1 MNRWIFLYFT
11 VWFGGTLWW
20 VSSRFVDAEITPKW
34 FFALFGA
41 AVFCIACAALAFLP
55 ESLRKKGR
63 FTSVAAAILPCAALQ
78 AAYALLQWGGL
89 CDSRS
94 SFPACGS
101 FDNPAGLASAL
112 AFSIPFG
119 FHLAENSQGGWRK
132 AAWAATILVVVA
144 IMASGSRS
152 GILAVCAVCL
162 VFFPMKWAKIRK
174 PLALALVFVV
184 AIASIFL
191 YYNKKDSADGRL
203 LIWQCT
209 WELIKERPLAG
220 HGPGGFQAHYMDAQA
235 DYFRKH
241 PDSPYARLADN
252 VKAPFNEYL
261 GVLADFGLAGGLAL
275 AAIAILLAR
284 AWRKHPGGSSHPAM
298 LCLLSV
304 AVFSLFSYPFRYA
317 HTWLYCGLSVAV
329 LLRNAWPL
337 PLKVWRRVAV
347 PLTGCAAVAAVF
359 GLRRMQAEMRWCETA
374 NLSLCGQTLKMLPA
388 YEELYGE
395 LKGEPLFL
403 YNYAVELNV
412 AGRYAQSLRVG
423 QECEARMADYF
434 TRLLQAGNCRK
445 LGRTE
450 EAEAHLVQAAYMCP
464 NRFVPLHELY
474 LLHEAQADTPAMRR
488 VAEAILRK
496 PVKVDSPQ
504 VRGIIAKMKHQYI
517 TLKNN

>member
-1 MNRWIFLYFT
+1 MNRWIFLYFA
-11 VWFGGTLWW
+11 VWFGGTFWW

-191 YYNKKDSADGRL
+191 YYN
-203 LIWQCT
+203 
-209 WELIKERPLAG
+209 
-220 HGPGGFQAHYMDAQA
+220 
-235 DYFRKH
+235 
-241 PDSPYARLADN
+241 
-252 VKAPFNEYL
+252 YL
-261 GVLADFGLAGGLAL
+261 N
-275 AAIAILLAR
+275 
-284 AWRKHPGGSSHPAM
+284 
-298 LCLLSV
+298 
-304 AVFSLFSYPFRYA
+304 SL
-317 HTWLYCGLSVAV
+317 
-329 LLRNAWPL
+329 
-337 PLKVWRRVAV
+337 
-347 PLTGCAAVAAVF
+347 
-359 GLRRMQAEMRWCETA
+359 
-374 NLSLCGQTLKMLPA
+374 
-388 YEELYGE
+388 
-395 LKGEPLFL
+395 L
-403 YNYAVELNV
+403 YN
-412 AGRYAQSLRVG
+412 
-423 QECEARMADYF
+423 
-434 TRLLQAGNCRK
+434 
-445 LGRTE
+445 
-450 EAEAHLVQAAYMCP
+450 H
-464 NRFVPLHELY
+464 
-474 LLHEAQADTPAMRR
+474 
-488 VAEAILRK
+488 
-496 PVKVDSPQ
+496 
-504 VRGIIAKMKHQYI
+504 
-517 TLKNN
+517 